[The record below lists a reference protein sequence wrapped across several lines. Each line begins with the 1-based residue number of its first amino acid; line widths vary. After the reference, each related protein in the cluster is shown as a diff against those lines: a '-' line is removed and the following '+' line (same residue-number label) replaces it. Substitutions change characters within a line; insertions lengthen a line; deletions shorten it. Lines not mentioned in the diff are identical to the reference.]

1 MNQNNC
7 YIPDNYRNILNLDET
22 QDSIEFIKKNLEDN
36 LCSKLRLQRVV
47 SPIIIECGLGMQDE
61 LNGTERPVQFDISSI
76 NKQVQILQ
84 DNCKWRR
91 LYLSNSEVKSD
102 GIFSILEAG
111 VRRDE
116 GTLDNIHSAVI
127 NNMTWERRI
136 AIENR
141 NIEYLESVI
150 RNIAKSLYKVEQRL
164 LNHYPNLSQ
173 VFDENINFITSQE
186 LEDLYP
192 NLTPEEREN
201 EYGRTHKGIYCILKI
216 GYPLK
221 SGIPHGKRSPDY
233 DDWDLNFDILVY
245 YDVLDR
251 AVEIGGGAIRVTKE
265 ELLKQMNFL
274 HWDINNQYCKS
285 IIDGTLVPTI
295 GGALGTDRI
304 CMVLLN
310 KCHIGEIRPSVW
322 DDKTYEICQKKKVKL
337 L

>member
-1 MNQNNC
+1 MSKNNC
-7 YIPDNYRNILNLDET
+7 YVPDNYRNILSLDET
-22 QDSIEFIKKNLEDN
+22 QDSIEFIKKNLEAN
-36 LCSKLRLQRVV
+36 LCDKLNLQKVV

-76 NKQVQILQ
+76 NKQAQILQ

-111 VRRDE
+111 IRRDE
-116 GTLDNIHSAVI
+116 GTLDNIHSTVI
-127 NNMTWERRI
+127 NNMTWEKRI
-136 AIENR
+136 AMENR
-141 NIEYLESVI
+141 NIKYLQTII
-150 RNIAKSLYKVEQRL
+150 RNIAKCIYKVELQL
-164 LNHYPNLSQ
+164 LKQYPNLSQ
-173 VFDENINFITSQE
+173 IVDDNINFITTQE

-192 NLTPEEREN
+192 NLTPEERET
-201 EYGRTHKGIYCILKI
+201 EYGKTHKGIFCILKI

-233 DDWDLNFDILVY
+233 DDWNLDFDILVY

-251 AVEIGGGAIRVTKE
+251 AVEIGGGGIRVTKE
-265 ELLKQMNFL
+265 ELIKQMDFL
-274 HWDINNQYCKS
+274 KWDINNQYCQS
-285 IIDGTLVPTI
+285 IIEGTLIPTV

-310 KCHIGEIRPSVW
+310 KCHIGEVRPSIW
-322 DDKTYEICQKKKVKL
+322 DNETYDICQKRNVKIL
-337 L
+337 